1 MKPHPIRHLVRAYY
15 ARKRRKEMDALYEW
29 ARHYYLLGDFDLANQ
44 LLHDFYEMQKAA
56 SHEPQCFFNQ
66 KSKFR
71 IRIKE
76 SLAVAISKAKC
87 RLFGHD
93 YFAPHSCSRF
103 ACRGETLD
111 EE

>member
-1 MKPHPIRHLVRAYY
+1 MNTRPIRHLVRAYY
-15 ARKRRKEMDALYEW
+15 ARKRRKEMDTLFVW
-29 ARHYYLLGDFDLANQ
+29 AKHYYLLGDFDLANEF
-44 LLHDFYEMQKAA
+44 LHRFYEMQKVA
-56 SHEPQCFFNQ
+56 SHEPQCFFNR

-87 RLFGHD
+87 RLFGHN

-103 ACRGETLD
+103 ACRGEMLD